1 MQLDLNIL
9 QYVFSKKTSDLILG
23 IYKSFFVKDFWM
35 RTILVDLVLQILLS
49 YKSTDF
55 SEQVRFSGRIISKI
69 VVIVTRKFVEYSV
82 LIRKWQIQ
90 FCWVCIVDK
99 YQ

>member
-1 MQLDLNIL
+1 
-9 QYVFSKKTSDLILG
+9 
-23 IYKSFFVKDFWM
+23 M

-55 SEQVRFSGRIISKI
+55 SEQVRFSAIIISKI
-69 VVIVTRKFVEYSV
+69 VVIFTRKFIEYSM